1 MTAGWRRVYIRCLKE
16 EKKRALFAPMPKK
29 EEKKKGQHVL
39 MLRPISSHLPFKPS
53 PPNTTTT
60 PPPPSIACASEI
72 QLCPNRKLCKMS
84 V

>member
-1 MTAGWRRVYIRCLKE
+1 
-16 EKKRALFAPMPKK
+16 
-29 EEKKKGQHVL
+29 

>member
-53 PPNTTTT
+53 PPA
-60 PPPPSIACASEI
+60 PPPPHPLLPLRVLLKYSCVPTE
-72 QLCPNRKLCKMS
+72 NS
-84 V
+84 VR